1 MMARLS
7 GLLLLV
13 ACLATVHGAT
23 DSVGT
28 QLKKLQ
34 VTRLSLWTASVSQC
48 AAPTLRLTA
57 SLRYTACNAQ
67 RSVTS

>member
-7 GLLLLV
+7 GLLLLA

-23 DSVGT
+23 DSVGS

-34 VTRLSLWTASVSQC
+34 VNIYPVQLASRQVC
-48 AAPTLRLTA
+48 
-57 SLRYTACNAQ
+57 
-67 RSVTS
+67 